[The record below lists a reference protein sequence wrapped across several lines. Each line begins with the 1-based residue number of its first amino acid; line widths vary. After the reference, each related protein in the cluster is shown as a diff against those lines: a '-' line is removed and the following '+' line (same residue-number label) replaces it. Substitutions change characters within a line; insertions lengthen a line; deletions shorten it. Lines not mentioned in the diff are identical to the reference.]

1 MQWCEIPSSAHEAVR
16 KHWRG
21 KFRLR
26 FIAVVSRNQ
35 IHQPAAIECSHTSEP
50 AAALPRQNLRLSF
63 FHGDFEMRILSMIAV
78 AGAMIASSAGAFAG
92 ELPSYD
98 VKSFPISATQVQVLG
113 GAGVE
118 EQSATPAMII
128 AGMPASPAQISVLSP
143 RIKRLAS
150 ANSENQAR

>member
-1 MQWCEIPSSAHEAVR
+1 MRV
-16 KHWRG
+16 
-21 KFRLR
+21 
-26 FIAVVSRNQ
+26 
-35 IHQPAAIECSHTSEP
+35 
-50 AAALPRQNLRLSF
+50 LSV
-63 FHGDFEMRILSMIAV
+63 IAV
-78 AGAMIASSAGAFAG
+78 AGAMIASSADAFAG

-113 GAGVE
+113 GVGVE